1 MKSRNAFLLLCS
13 ILVMSALACNL
24 GVATPPPP
32 EVPATEPNQQDV
44 NIAITYAV
52 QTLQAQTQVAQ
63 NLALTASPTPLSTV
77 PTVTVSTDTNCRTGP
92 NINYD
97 LVMIFKVDASAEVI
111 ATYPNYWVI
120 KYAGGNGAT
129 CWLWDMYATVIGD
142 TSQLPLATPPPLPPT
157 PTPAPSAPKS
167 PRIKDISKTCEDATQ
182 PGDLFPSWKI
192 TVVIK
197 WEDRSENEEGF
208 NIYRDGSLLH
218 TTDKNE
224 TEYTDVFTNTLV
236 LQGSKITYGL
246 QSYNNEGKSNIK
258 EETIDYCP

>member
-1 MKSRNAFLLLCS
+1 MKSKHGFPLLFT
-13 ILVMSALACNL
+13 VFVVTTVACNL
-24 GVATPPPP
+24 GVATPIPA
-32 EVPATEPNQQDV
+32 EASATEPSQEDV
-44 NIAITYAV
+44 NIAITHTV

-63 NLALTASPTPLSTV
+63 NAALTATPTPLSTV

-97 LVMIFKVDASAEVI
+97 LVIIFKVGASAEVI

-120 KYAGGNGAT
+120 KYIGGNGAT
-129 CWLWDMYATVIGD
+129 CWLWDKYATVVGD

-167 PRIKDISKTCEDATQ
+167 PKIKDISKTCEDVSQ

-192 TVVIK
+192 TVEIK
-197 WEDRSENEEGF
+197 WEDRSENEKGF

-218 TTDKNE
+218 TTNKNE
-224 TEYTDVFTNTLV
+224 TKYTDVFTNTLV
-236 LQGSKITYGL
+236 LQGSKITYGV
-246 QSYNNEGKSNIK
+246 QSYNDEGKSDIK
-258 EETIDYCP
+258 EETIGYCP